1 MRPIRRLR
9 RDDRGD
15 FNDAIQH
22 RNLVSARRLRRVRP
36 RVFEAYEKYQQHRR
50 NLTRLTAIRCTR
62 LQEKDLRRNYELT
75 EENEPL
81 AYIREYLLDREP
93 AEYCPYCSFGEAE
106 SLDHFLPQSLFPE
119 FALLSKN
126 LVPCCPRCN
135 TLKRAKN
142 GKHAIHPYYDH
153 LGTRIVYAE
162 VEVSGAVA
170 VRYKLRNRNG
180 MNTKLFE
187 RCQEQFKLLNLEK
200 RWKKQASLTLTNQRG
215 ALRIA
220 LKSKGLS
227 ELKRR
232 LREQA
237 RSHREDGGLNG
248 FGYSLYQAL
257 ANSAEFHMQAARI
270 LARD

>member
-1 MRPIRRLR
+1 MRAIRRLR
-9 RDDRGD
+9 RDDRRD

-36 RVFEAYEKYQQHRR
+36 RVFEAYDRYQQHKR
-50 NLTRLTAIRCTR
+50 NLTGLAAIRCTR
-62 LQEKDLRRNYELT
+62 LQKKDLSGNYKLT
-75 EENEPL
+75 GENKPL
-81 AYIREYLLDREP
+81 AYIREDLLDREP

-119 FALLSKN
+119 FSLLSKN

-135 TLKRAKN
+135 LLKRAKN
-142 GKHAIHPYYDH
+142 GEHAIHPYYDH

-162 VEVSGAVA
+162 VEVSDAVA

-187 RCQEQFKLLNLEK
+187 RCQEQFNLLELEK
-200 RWKKQASLTLTNQRG
+200 RWRKQASLTLANQRG
-215 ALRIA
+215 ALRSA
-220 LKSKGLS
+220 LQSSGVSGLKS
-227 ELKRR
+227 R

-237 RSHREDGGLNG
+237 RSHRENGGLNG
-248 FGYSLYQAL
+248 FGYSLYAAL
-257 ANSAEFHMQAARI
+257 ANSTEFHRQAARV
-270 LARD
+270 LARH